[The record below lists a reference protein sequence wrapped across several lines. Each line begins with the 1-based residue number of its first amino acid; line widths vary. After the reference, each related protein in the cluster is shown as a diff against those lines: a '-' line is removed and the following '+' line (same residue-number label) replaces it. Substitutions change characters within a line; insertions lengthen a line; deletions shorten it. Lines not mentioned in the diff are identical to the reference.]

1 MLAMIMIV
9 CVSFKKIIQ
18 LYLML
23 QLDIFKGI
31 IIWNINIISTFF
43 EKCLIYLSSDYPLK
57 VLDLSIL

>member
-43 EKCLIYLSSDYPLK
+43 EKWLIYLSSDYPLK